1 MAKMYAWST
10 IYNGGESQEGRDGR
24 KIIMKRNVVEAGSE
38 VTKSKLG
45 VSDEE
50 WNAWIESGTIRPYPF
65 PKNMQDGESPASAVM
80 RALTRGQGEVSSD
93 MLMELALSHP
103 PEGLLHTASE
113 EAESDVIAGA

>member
-10 IYNGGESQEGRDGR
+10 IYNGGESKEGRDGR
-24 KIIMKRNVVEAGSE
+24 KIIMKRNIIEAGSE
-38 VTKSKLG
+38 ITKAKLG

-50 WNAWIESGTIRPYPF
+50 WDALIASGSVRPYAF
-65 PKNMQDGESPASAVM
+65 PKNMNEGESPASAVM